1 MTVKAVFILGQG
13 IHIAKSEKSPAKC
26 RITQKLGNS
35 SVLCR
40 KTENPCEPHRS
51 WILFELLCKKK
62 RGIAL
67 ADCEEQEF
75 DQPMSSCSCNH
86 VFMPFA
92 LMTSQFTVI

>member
-1 MTVKAVFILGQG
+1 MKVENRDYPK
-13 IHIAKSEKSPAKC
+13 
-26 RITQKLGNS
+26 KLISFESVVS
-35 SVLCR
+35 S
-40 KTENPCEPHRS
+40 HRS